1 MSERRRR
8 AWDSG
13 DFWLGALAACT
24 FIWIGDLIWG
34 LLT

>member
-8 AWDSG
+8 AWDG
-13 DFWLGALAACT
+13 ADFWLGALAAGL
-24 FIWIGDLIWG
+24 FIWVGELIWG